1 MTYGTMELIQ
11 TVTVGSGGAA
21 TIDFTSIPATYS
33 DLVLKTS
40 TRSTRSNTTDTM
52 YLKVN
57 GSSSSYSQRRLYAFG
72 TTVGS
77 DSLTPAGIIIGG
89 TTAATAT
96 ASTFSNIEI
105 YIPNYTGSTNKSLSS
120 DGVSEDNSASGNF
133 LLLNAGLWSNTAVI
147 NQLTLSLDV
156 GTFVQHSTATLYGI
170 TRVPAGAKATGGVI
184 YDDSSYWYHVFTS
197 SGTFTPSQ
205 SLSCDI
211 LVVAGGGGGGN
222 NVSGVGGGGGGAGGL
237 LYFGSQSVAA
247 SAQTVTV
254 GAGGAAATSGSDSQF
269 ASLTLV
275 KGGGRGGNGSATGTS
290 QGSGGGGGGGANGGT
305 ATAGQGSNGGN
316 GAGNQG
322 GGGGGAGVAGGNA
335 TGGTGPSGTGGN
347 GINTYESWHTATS
360 TGVNGYIAGGGSGG
374 GNTNTTT
381 AIGAAGLGGGARGEY
396 NNTAVTAA
404 IANTG
409 GGGGGGGFFTSAQ
422 NGGSG
427 GSGLV
432 IIRYTK

>member
-1 MTYGTMELIQ
+1 MTYGTAEIIQ

-21 TIDFTSIPATYS
+21 NIEFTNIPQTYD
-33 DLVLKTS
+33 DLVIKTS
-40 TRSTRSNTTDTM
+40 LRTTGAGANGNAWTPVIVRFNGTSTT
-52 YLKVN
+52 
-57 GSSSSYSQRRLYAFG
+57 SSRQLFG
-72 TTVGS
+72 TGSGTGS
-77 DSLTPAGIIIGG
+77 DTGVNNVYSADTDN
-89 TTAATAT
+89 T
-96 ASTFSNIEI
+96 ASTFSNNEI
-105 YIPNYTGSTNKSLSS
+105 YIPNYRGTTQKSYSADSVTENNATGAL
-120 DGVSEDNSASGNF
+120 A
-133 LLLNAGLWSNTAVI
+133 LMAAGLTNVTSAITTI
-147 NQLTLSLDV
+147 TLTPD
-156 GTFVQHSTATLYGI
+156 TNNFAQHSTATLYGI

-184 YDDSSYWYHVFTS
+184 YDDASYWYHTFTS

-305 ATAGQGSNGGN
+305 ATAGQGSSGGN

-360 TGVNGYIAGGGSGG
+360 TGVSGYIAGGGSG
-374 GNTNTTT
+374 
-381 AIGAAGLGGGARGEY
+381 AS
-396 NNTAVTAA
+396 
-404 IANTG
+404 
-409 GGGGGGGFFTSAQ
+409 GF
-422 NGGSG
+422 
-427 GSGLV
+427 V
-432 IIRYTK
+432 IVRYAK